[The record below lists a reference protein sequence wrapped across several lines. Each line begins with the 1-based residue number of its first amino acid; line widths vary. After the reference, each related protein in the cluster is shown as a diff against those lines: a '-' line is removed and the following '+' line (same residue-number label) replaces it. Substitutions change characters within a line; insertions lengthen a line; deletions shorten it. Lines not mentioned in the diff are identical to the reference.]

1 MKALTSAACEVM
13 SRNKLLVMFVRGV
26 AGLGLMAWSLNYLI
40 TIPMLGF
47 SMLGISILLLKGCP
61 ACWGMHMVNILRG
74 YAKTKARS
82 QHEQNDDSEKLVK
95 RNYQPKDL
103 SEHLFP
109 PEDVARFRSEK
120 VAAKELLAVTPKESH
135 V

>member
-13 SRNKLLVMFVRGV
+13 SRNQLLVMLVRGV
-26 AGLGLMAWSLNYLI
+26 AGLGLMAWSFNYLI

-74 YAKTKARS
+74 SAKTKARS
-82 QHEQNDDSEKLVK
+82 QHEKNDDSEKLVK

-120 VAAKELLAVTPKESH
+120 AAAKELLAVTTKESH

>member
-1 MKALTSAACEVM
+1 MKALTSAACEVI
-13 SRNKLLVMFVRGV
+13 SRNQLVVMLVRGI
-26 AGLGLMAWSLNYLI
+26 AGLGLMAWSFNYLVA
-40 TIPMLGF
+40 IPMLGF

-61 ACWGMHMVNILRG
+61 ACWGIHMINILRG
-74 YAKTKARS
+74 ATKTKALI
-82 QHEQNDDSEKLVK
+82 QHEKNDDSEKLVK

-109 PEDVARFRSEK
+109 PEDVARFRSVK
-120 VAAKELLAVTPKESH
+120 VPATELLIVTPKESH